1 MKKSSKPLIVAVT
14 SLLVLCTIIILIS
27 QGLQLKYEEL
37 QRELAQLE
45 SRIKTERNQSVA
57 LKANYQMLTSED
69 AIKEYAIYELGL
81 VNDDSDP
88 IRKITLST
96 EDVAQISESVWNENE

>member
-1 MKKSSKPLIVAVT
+1 
-14 SLLVLCTIIILIS
+14 
-27 QGLQLKYEEL
+27 
-37 QRELAQLE
+37 
-45 SRIKTERNQSVA
+45 
-57 LKANYQMLTSED
+57 MLTSED

-81 VNDDSDP
+81 VNAGSDP

>member
-1 MKKSSKPLIVAVT
+1 
-14 SLLVLCTIIILIS
+14 
-27 QGLQLKYEEL
+27 LKYEEL

-81 VNDDSDP
+81 VDAGSDP

-96 EDVAQISESVWNENE
+96 EDVTQLSESVWNENE